1 MKRLYKC
8 RSFLLL
14 CTLHKVKIDKTLV
27 SNARFF
33 CKTLKIQD
41 CAVIK
46 VYCYGLFVHST
57 IKSLFDQCREH
68 ENNMLQEKITL
79 LQDSYP
85 TKAD

>member
-1 MKRLYKC
+1 MERLYK
-8 RSFLLL
+8 RWSFLFL
-14 CTLHKVKIDKTLV
+14 CTLHKVKIDEILV

-68 ENNMLQEKITL
+68 ENNMLQEKIQL
-79 LQDSYP
+79 LQNGHP
-85 TKAD
+85 TKVD